1 MSVYFPVLKRGGEEK
16 LPFIYFLMF
25 IYLIGC
31 TGPKAK
37 GHPPMV
43 FRLRT
48 STADTSRT
56 GAHLVLSTL
65 EPLAGD
71 SEA

>member
-1 MSVYFPVLKRGGEEK
+1 M
-16 LPFIYFLMF
+16 
-25 IYLIGC
+25 GC

-43 FRLRT
+43 CRLRT
-48 STADTSRT
+48 STTGTSRT
-56 GAHLVLSTL
+56 EAHLVLSML

-71 SEA
+71 SET